1 MLKRLFSIDF
11 ARKILLPGRPA
22 EETRVQDIMTEE
34 VKGLEKWK
42 IILFEHYHSI
52 FPSLIISFTIFQDKL
67 ITVSSRTNILRAME
81 VMTGNESF
89 NYFVKR
95 VDCIKFVSYW
105 KT

>member
-1 MLKRLFSIDF
+1 MKSGKLFYSNTIIAYF
-11 ARKILLPGRPA
+11 TVSSFPLL
-22 EETRVQDIMTEE
+22 
-34 VKGLEKWK
+34 
-42 IILFEHYHSI
+42 S
-52 FPSLIISFTIFQDKL
+52 QDKL